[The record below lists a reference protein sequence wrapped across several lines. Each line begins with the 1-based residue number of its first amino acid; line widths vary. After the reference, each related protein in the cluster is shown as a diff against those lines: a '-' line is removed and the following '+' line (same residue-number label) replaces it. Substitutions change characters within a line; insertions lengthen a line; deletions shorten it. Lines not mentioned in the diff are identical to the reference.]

1 MTHKLATAYNT
12 IGILYGREEPG
23 KLIFDTIILLI
34 IQNHLFWDW
43 IIKDRY
49 VLVGNHMDS
58 WTLGGIDPASGTS
71 VLIEMARTFGNI
83 KMQSGNNI

>member
-23 KLIFDTIILLI
+23 KINFGHNYLAD
-34 IQNHLFWDW
+34 NSKPFWDW
-43 IIKDRY
+43 IKDRY

-71 VLIEMARTFGNI
+71 VLIEMARTFGSI

>member
-23 KLIFDTIILLI
+23 KLILDTQFLAG
-34 IQNHLFWDW
+34 NPKPFWDW